1 MMVRAAPLAQCIT
14 DERLRILT
22 VDDAYVELLGR
33 PREAIVGRSP
43 LDFTAPPDQS
53 LNDSL
58 LQQLDRDGRAF
69 TITKRYVRGDGSLQW
84 VSNHVSSFR
93 DGLGRRRLLATC
105 EVRTEPEIGIEL
117 ARLRQDAINMVG
129 TIGSAKRAFGADLIG
144 SPALEALLHLHLAE
158 MEGRSLT
165 PRCIGVLIGQP
176 EATTLRWL
184 KVLEQRVLVEME
196 RAGPL
201 ESQTPLRI
209 TMQAQRMMET
219 IAGMLPPYAEA

>member
-1 MMVRAAPLAQCIT
+1 MVRAAPLAQCIT

-158 MEGRSLT
+158 MDGRSLT

>member
-1 MMVRAAPLAQCIT
+1 MVRAAPLAQCIT

>member
-1 MMVRAAPLAQCIT
+1 MVRAAPLAQCIT

-93 DGLGRRRLLATC
+93 DGLGPRRLLATC

>member
-1 MMVRAAPLAQCIT
+1 MVRAAPLAQCIT

-219 IAGMLPPYAEA
+219 IAEMLPPYAEA

>member
-176 EATTLRWL
+176 KATTLRWL

>member
-1 MMVRAAPLAQCIT
+1 MVRAAPLAQCIT

-43 LDFTAPPDQS
+43 LDFTAPADQS